1 MDELQMILHLYFMKK
16 MHGDMVYHDA
26 TSLKNTMKNSLLC
39 LANVLLKSRSSSLL
53 QDFTSFSLCTQL
65 QQSMNSQKDI
75 CSLCKVCKRSQHSII
90 SAHFIPELQKF
101 VFSKLV
107 KSTGIPSTRRCCIFC
122 AKTLA
127 NKWAGPTMP
136 SRDFIF
142 LIIFIVVF
150 IL

>member
-1 MDELQMILHLYFMKK
+1 MDERQTILHFHFMKK
-16 MHGDMVYHDA
+16 MHCDMVYNDA
-26 TSLKNTMKNSLLC
+26 TSLKKTMKNSLLC

-53 QDFTSFSLCTQL
+53 QDFTSFPLCTQL
-65 QQSMNSQKDI
+65 QQSINSQKDT

-90 SAHFIPELQKF
+90 SAHFNPELQKF

-107 KSTGIPSTRRCCIFC
+107 KSTGIPSTRRCCIYC
-122 AKTLA
+122 AKTLT
-127 NKWAGPTMP
+127 NKWAGPTIT

-142 LIIFIVVF
+142 LIIFIIVF